1 MIEWYT
7 WLSAGIA
14 AAAGLLCLAV
24 GLAGRKPGDVTVFSV
39 VLVEL
44 LLVAQVVISIVAPIA
59 GNQAQGDVIEFWI
72 YLVVAIII
80 PPAAVLWSLIDRNR
94 WSTVI
99 LGVAALSIAV
109 MVVRMQ
115 QIWSGNP
122 PFLGA

>member
-1 MIEWYT
+1 MIEWFT
-7 WLSAGIA
+7 WVSAGIA
-14 AAAGLLCLAV
+14 AAAGLLCLVA
-24 GLAGRKPGDVTVFSV
+24 GFAGRKPGDVTVLSV

-44 LLVAQVVISIVAPIA
+44 LLVAQVVISIVAPLA
-59 GNQAQGDVIEFWI
+59 GNHARGDLIEFWV
-72 YLVVAIII
+72 YLVVALII
-80 PPAAVLWSLIDRNR
+80 PPAAVLWSLIERNR

-99 LGVAALSIAV
+99 LGVASLAIAV